1 MHTGSM
7 SRVQGL
13 ETKQIHD
20 PAILRVLDS
29 QQRRYG
35 EVLPNHAV
43 LARLPALFL
52 GFRAMWDSL
61 DESALLGARL
71 SCLLNLCVA
80 GLIGCGL

>member
-1 MHTGSM
+1 M

-13 ETKQIHD
+13 EKQQIRD

-35 EVLPNHAV
+35 EMLPNHAV
-43 LARLPALFL
+43 LARVPGLFR

-61 DESALLGARL
+61 EESALLGGRL
-71 SCLLNLCVA
+71 SCLVNVCVA
-80 GLIGCGL
+80 GWIGCGL